1 MPTATHQLEQSRIV
15 TEESQH
21 ENIQDNQQYTSHPKN
36 SKQCPNLSVRPDF
49 GGAQLDKQRSIGWKK
64 SPAASSTA

>member
-1 MPTATHQLEQSRIV
+1 MPTATHQLEQCRIV

-36 SKQCPNLSVRPDF
+36 STQCPNLSVRPDF